1 MQNQPELALDSDR
14 DTFADAAQFAHDFA
28 LDIGQ
33 RRLGGTQQ
41 KGSAN
46 PHADQRL
53 PDDASFEGAEI
64 GADVGKFG
72 HGDRMHGEALP
83 RQCVGAILDRALTN
97 EET

>member
-1 MQNQPELALDSDR
+1 MRPGLGGRPEPALDSDR

-28 LDIGQ
+28 FNIGQ

-53 PDDASFEGAEI
+53 PDDARLKRAEI
-64 GADVGKFG
+64 RTDVGEFG
-72 HGDRMHGEALP
+72 HGDRMHGEYRLGNGEARL
-83 RQCVGAILDRALTN
+83 GH
-97 EET
+97 